1 MQIHTSTTHTD
12 FERYMK
18 VVYRKLEELI
28 ILFTSCLMYSE
39 LGGMSK
45 NRSLSRQIITE
56 GHEARSEWASVANP
70 LRAATK
76 ITYQGM

>member
-1 MQIHTSTTHTD
+1 
-12 FERYMK
+12 MK
-18 VVYRKLEELI
+18 VVYRKLGELI
-28 ILFTSCLMYSE
+28 ILFTSRLMYSE

-45 NRSLSRQIITE
+45 NRSLSRRIITE

>member
-1 MQIHTSTTHTD
+1 
-12 FERYMK
+12 MK

-28 ILFTSCLMYSE
+28 ILFTSRLMYSE

-45 NRSLSRQIITE
+45 NPSLSRQVITE

>member
-1 MQIHTSTTHTD
+1 
-12 FERYMK
+12 MK
-18 VVYRKLEELI
+18 IVYRKLEELI
-28 ILFTSCLMYSE
+28 ILFTSRLMYSE

-45 NRSLSRQIITE
+45 NRSLSHQIITE

-70 LRAATK
+70 LRTATK